1 MFTQNYKNQ
10 DNQKTLNVYLV
21 GFFLF
26 ILAVASP
33 WFNLSIANHAFV
45 KSYFAGIGS
54 ALLFLT
60 SLYYNSFSES
70 KPYKISH
77 LKIASLLLF
86 IFGVLSFFWAVNID
100 FYITKLLLWLIV
112 VFCFGV
118 GLNLS
123 SNKENLI
130 IISWLL
136 IFTGSVIASI
146 GILQYLF
153 DPFSLTE
160 HVNPASTF
168 GNKNMATQPLL
179 LLFPFSCYL
188 FLSKLNNTKSPW
200 IIALLTSLILIYIF
214 YSNTRAAWVSIFIE
228 LILITGFILL
238 NIGKIFSLEIWN
250 KNKRNAC
257 IFGLIFTLIMINMPA
272 NNSNLSF
279 NAIDLGSYTIT
290 SNAIDLD
297 SDTIT
302 SIESRAIDKNSPF
315 HKIWTSSISPRF
327 KIWESSID
335 MIREKSIIGSG
346 LGSFSHNVGNEGYSS
361 IAVKGVQ
368 RSHNDILELGVE
380 LGMVGIL
387 LFFALTISIISSIRK
402 IYINSKTE
410 ISWFFYFLFVALTGS
425 FINMQFSFPYQM
437 AMPLALFGLFLGI
450 VAKQYDQ
457 IDTSNNTF
465 SVFNEPKY
473 KKLFFLF
480 WLIICIIISTI
491 YLSWI
496 KAYEQLNE
504 TNSEKKYD
512 DLSFLVTPVYHG
524 DLPNLL
530 SRTSGLAFKHND
542 YKLSASIDKHI
553 LSYWPNHIISL
564 FRTGYG
570 LHKMGHNKE
579 ALQYAKKL
587 EKIEPQGLYGN
598 YIIKLFVYSS
608 TKNEDKFLQTYNEL
622 LSKPEHLLS
631 IDKNTYHHLLFFTL
645 ESKELFKYAPMLYKK
660 YNLYHPYSCEVENN
674 IAIHYFNLE
683 LFDNA
688 AQHVMQAFEKDPVG
702 AYKCLNHELIKLLE
716 EKSLISTKPN

>member
-1 MFTQNYKNQ
+1 MLTQNYPSQ

-21 GFFLF
+21 GFFLV

-54 ALLFLT
+54 ALLFLS
-60 SLYYNSFSES
+60 SLYYNLASES

-77 LKIASLLLF
+77 LRITSLLLF

-100 FYITKLLLWLIV
+100 FYITKLLLWLIAF
-112 VFCFGV
+112 FCFV
-118 GLNLS
+118 IGLNLS
-123 SNKENLI
+123 CNKENLI
-130 IISWLL
+130 TISWLL
-136 IFTGSVIASI
+136 ILTGSLIASI

-153 DPFSLTE
+153 DPFSLTQ
-160 HVNPASTF
+160 NASPASTF
-168 GNKNMATQPLL
+168 GNKNMAAQPLIL
-179 LLFPFSCYL
+179 IFPLSCYL
-188 FLSKLNNTKSPW
+188 FLSKLNNTKYPW
-200 IIALLTSLILIYIF
+200 IITLLASLMFIYIF
-214 YSNTRAAWVSIFIE
+214 YTNTRAAWISIFIE
-228 LILITGFILL
+228 VILISGFILL
-238 NIGKIFSLEIWN
+238 NTGKIFSSIIWN

-279 NAIDLGSYTIT
+279 NAIELG
-290 SNAIDLD
+290 
-297 SDTIT
+297 SDTIA
-302 SIESRAIDKNSPF
+302 SIESSALDKNSPRY
-315 HKIWTSSISPRF
+315 KIW
-327 KIWESSID
+327 KSSID
-335 MIREKSIIGSG
+335 MIRENSIIGSG

-361 IAVKGVQ
+361 LLVKGVQ

-380 LGMVGIL
+380 LGMAGLL
-387 LFFALTISIISSIRK
+387 LFFAFTISLIASIRK

-437 AMPLALFGLFLGI
+437 AMPLALFGLLLGI
-450 VAKQYDQ
+450 VVKEYDQ
-457 IDTSNNTF
+457 IDISNDTF
-465 SVFNEPKY
+465 SIFIKPKY

-480 WLIICIIISTI
+480 WLIICIIISNI

-496 KAYEQLNE
+496 RVYEQLNE
-504 TNSEKKYD
+504 TNFEKKYD
-512 DLSFLVTPVYHG
+512 DISFLVTPIYHS

-530 SRTSGLAFKHND
+530 SRTSGLAFNQND

-579 ALQYAKKL
+579 ALQYTQKL

-608 TKNEDKFLQTYNEL
+608 TKNENKFLQIYNEL

-631 IDKNTYHHLLFFTL
+631 IDKNTYLHLLFFSL
-645 ESKELFKYAPMLYKK
+645 ESKELFKFAPMLYKK
-660 YNLYHPYSCEVENN
+660 YNQYHPYSCDVENN
-674 IAIHYFNLE
+674 IAVHYFNNEEFERSANYVKKVLE
-683 LFDNA
+683 RNNSSDS
-688 AQHVMQAFEKDPVG
+688 
-702 AYKCLNHELIKLLE
+702 KCLNPMLLKLLK
-716 EKSLISTKPN
+716 EKKLI